1 MAAKSS
7 ARDSIKLTSV
17 DDLFSTE
24 ESRAE
29 EKGEKIIIVPAEDV
43 HPYVR
48 QPYQTTRL
56 TQDLVRLMDSIGRH
70 GIETPLIARPRAEGG
85 YEIISGHRRNYCA
98 EMHNIPDRPL
108 IVRNYT
114 DDEAD
119 ILVADLNIVREE
131 NLPSELARAYKLRYD
146 AMKRQGKRTDLTSG
160 QFEQKLQTQN
170 SRRELADTVGKTE
183 DEVRRILC
191 LNELIPEILQMVDE
205 NKIALRPASEISY
218 LPKEQQQ
225 NLFSIMGCGD
235 STPSLPQAIKM
246 KQFSQD
252 GRLNEDVI
260 LSILAEEKPNQ
271 KEKLTI
277 KTDRVDRFFPKD
289 YSIKQKEDLIVR
301 LLESWYKKRQQ
312 EPER

>member
-1 MAAKSS
+1 LAKDDV
-7 ARDSIKLTSV
+7 RNSIKLASV
-17 DDLFSTE
+17 DDLFPTE
-24 ESRAE
+24 EGRAE
-29 EKGEKIIIVPAEDV
+29 AKSEKIIIVPAEDV

-48 QPYQTTRL
+48 QPYQTARL
-56 TQDLVRLMDSIGRH
+56 TQDLVRLLDSIGRH

-85 YEIISGHRRNYCA
+85 YEIISGHRRDYCA

-160 QFEQKLQTQN
+160 QFEQKLPTQN

-183 DEVRRILC
+183 DEVRRLLR

-205 NKIALRPASEISY
+205 NKIAVRPASEISH

-225 NLFSIMGCGD
+225 VLFSTMGSEDC
-235 STPSLPQAIKM
+235 TPSLPQAIKM

-252 GRLNEDVI
+252 GRLNDDVI
-260 LSILAEEKPNQ
+260 LSILTEEKPNQ
-271 KEKLTI
+271 KEKFNI
-277 KTDRVDRFFPKD
+277 QRERIDRFFPK
-289 YSIKQKEDLIVR
+289 SFSEKQKEDLIIQ
-301 LLESWYKKRQQ
+301 LLEGWYKKRQHEQ
-312 EPER
+312 ER